1 MKFTHYSFKGLFSPV
16 SSILAGLYLCV
27 SLSGCQS
34 GDEINALEQTNPD
47 DFQVLFSDT
56 TTVKLSTVAW
66 DSTMTGGAGRMLI
79 GRYVDPFFGNMQS
92 AAYFQPTLVTA
103 FTLPEK
109 AVYDSLVLKLPYD
122 TYYYGDTTKTLNFS
136 VHTLQA
142 DILVKSSYFNNNT
155 TTFDKTPIGKK
166 SFRPSPNQTNSLR
179 IKLDDVLGK
188 KVFDQSV
195 ANLLTTNEQWIN
207 IVKGLVVMADAKDN
221 ASVLGFKTSS
231 DSTLVELHYHTE
243 EKDGVSKAVG
253 TFKVTAEYNQI
264 LADRAGTELAKLP
277 VNSRTALPSEQSGNK
292 VFIQG
297 GVGLM
302 ARADF
307 PTLRGLKDVK
317 YSVPNRAF
325 LRITPYKN
333 SVVKGIFGAPPVIH
347 VYYCD
352 KNNQFITSNGQP
364 IPLSTLGGT
373 TQPAAV
379 VGEYVNDLFTNTEYY
394 EFDVSSQFTS
404 ILASESADANGLL
417 FITSAL
423 GASTFPETQTEFSQ
437 SLTRLVI
444 GDQKNAVQPGAKL
457 LLYYTTLKP

>member
-16 SSILAGLYLCV
+16 SSLLAGLYLCV

-47 DFQVLFSDT
+47 DFLVLFSDT

-66 DSTMTGGAGRMLI
+66 DSTMTGGAARMLV
-79 GRYVDPFFGNMQS
+79 GRYVDPFFGKMQS
-92 AAYFQPTLVTA
+92 TAFFQPTLVNA
-103 FTLPEK
+103 FNLPEK

-122 TYYYGDTTKTLNFS
+122 KYYYGDTTKTLNLS

-142 DILVKSSYFNNNT
+142 DILVKNSYFNNNKT
-155 TTFDKTPIGKK
+155 AFDEKPIGNK
-166 SFRPSPNQTNSLR
+166 SFKPSPNQVNSLR

-195 ANLLTTNEQWIN
+195 ANLLSTNEQWIN
-207 IVKGLVVMADAKDN
+207 IVKGLVVMANAKDD
-221 ASVLGFKTSS
+221 ASVVGFKTSS
-231 DSTLVELHYHTE
+231 DSTVVELHYHTE
-243 EKDGVSKAVG
+243 EKDGVSKGVG

-264 LADRAGTELAKLP
+264 LADRSGTELAKLP
-277 VNSRTALPSEQSGNK
+277 ANSRTALPSEQSGNK

-297 GVGLM
+297 GPGLM

-307 PTLRGLKDVK
+307 PTLRNLRDVK
-317 YSVPNRAF
+317 YSVPNRAI

-333 SVVKGIFGAPPVIH
+333 SVVKGMLGAPATIH

-352 KNNQFITSNGQP
+352 KNNQFITSGGQP
-364 IPLSTLGGT
+364 IPLATLST

-379 VGEYVNDLFTNTEYY
+379 VGKYINDLITNKEYY

-404 ILASESADANGLL
+404 ILASESAESNGLL

-423 GASTFPETQTEFSQ
+423 TANLYPETQTEFSQ

-444 GDQKNAVQPGAKL
+444 GDQKNTVEPGAKL
-457 LLYYTTLKP
+457 QLYYTTLKP

>member
-16 SSILAGLYLCV
+16 SSLLAGLYLCV

-47 DFQVLFSDT
+47 DFLVLFSDT

-66 DSTMTGGAGRMLI
+66 DSTMTGGAARMLV
-79 GRYVDPFFGNMQS
+79 GRYVDPFFGKMHS
-92 AAYFQPTLVTA
+92 TAFFQPTLVNS

-155 TTFDKTPIGKK
+155 TTFDATPIAKK
-166 SFRPSPNQTNSLR
+166 SFKPSPNQVNSLR
-179 IKLDDVLGK
+179 FKLDDALGK
-188 KVFDQSV
+188 KIFDQSV
-195 ANLLTTNEQWIN
+195 ANLLATNEQWIN
-207 IVKGLVVMADAKDN
+207 IVKGLVVMANAKDD
-221 ASVLGFKTSS
+221 ASVIGFKTSS
-231 DSTLVELHYHTE
+231 DSTVVELHYHTD
-243 EKDGVSKAVG
+243 EKDGVTKGVG

-264 LADRAGTELAKLP
+264 LADRAGTELSKLP

-297 GVGLM
+297 GPGLM

-307 PTLRGLKDVK
+307 PTLRGLRDVK

-325 LRITPYKN
+325 LRITPFKN
-333 SVVKGIFGAPPVIH
+333 SVVKGIFGAPPTVH

-352 KNNQFITSNGQP
+352 KNNQFITSSGQP
-364 IPLSTLGGT
+364 IPLATLGGT
-373 TQPAAV
+373 TQPTAV
-379 VGEYVNDLFTNTEYY
+379 IGTYVNDLFTNKEYY
-394 EFDVSSQFTS
+394 VFDVSSQFTS

-423 GASTFPETQTEFSQ
+423 SANTYPETQTEFSQ

-444 GDQKNAVQPGAKL
+444 GDQKNAEEPGAKL
-457 LLYYTTLKP
+457 ELYYTTLKP